1 MEYTE
6 LNKILG
12 IMVLIDFEKAFDTLE
27 WHFLQNML
35 KYFNFGPNLR
45 NWISVMYLDVHCRK
59 RNNKWRL
66 CNQLL

>member
-6 LNKILG
+6 LHKIPG

-27 WHFLQNML
+27 WQFPRNTL
-35 KYFNFGPNLR
+35 NLSQV
-45 NWISVMYLDVHCRK
+45 WSKPEELDLCDVLRCRK

-66 CNQLL
+66 RYKLF